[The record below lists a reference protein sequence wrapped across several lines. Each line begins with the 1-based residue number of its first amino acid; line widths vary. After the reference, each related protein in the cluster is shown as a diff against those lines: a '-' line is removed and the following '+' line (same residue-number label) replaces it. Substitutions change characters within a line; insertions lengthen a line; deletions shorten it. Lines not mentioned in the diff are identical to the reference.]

1 MLEIPGPGKPA
12 SRRRRLHALPRCE
25 QGGIGGSDG
34 GSGPVHKPPS
44 PSRCPKLP
52 RRTRRPRPRRAA
64 TTPNRERRRIYKN
77 RLHDLKTIHMSGTT
91 YRDSKVKEK
100 GAARS
105 ADTRADRVSTE
116 YAYKARKL
124 DDKFFEAEPDA
135 NARPIAKRLNYI
147 PESSRTLRGSVF
159 GTQLRHPRAAA
170 GDGQVR
176 SKAQLA
182 QSRCHFS
189 RNSFRNLQLHDN
201 LPQPMGCRN
210 RPAGSAPPAL
220 KGVSDLLSTI
230 TPNRQGLREHIHRV
244 RPVAPSDCTW
254 YAAEESAPIYSWGT
268 T

>member
-1 MLEIPGPGKPA
+1 
-12 SRRRRLHALPRCE
+12 
-25 QGGIGGSDG
+25 
-34 GSGPVHKPPS
+34 
-44 PSRCPKLP
+44 
-52 RRTRRPRPRRAA
+52 
-64 TTPNRERRRIYKN
+64 
-77 RLHDLKTIHMSGTT
+77 MSGTT

-189 RNSFRNLQLHDN
+189 GNSFRNLLHGN
-201 LPQPMGCRN
+201 
-210 RPAGSAPPAL
+210 
-220 KGVSDLLSTI
+220 
-230 TPNRQGLREHIHRV
+230 
-244 RPVAPSDCTW
+244 
-254 YAAEESAPIYSWGT
+254 
-268 T
+268 